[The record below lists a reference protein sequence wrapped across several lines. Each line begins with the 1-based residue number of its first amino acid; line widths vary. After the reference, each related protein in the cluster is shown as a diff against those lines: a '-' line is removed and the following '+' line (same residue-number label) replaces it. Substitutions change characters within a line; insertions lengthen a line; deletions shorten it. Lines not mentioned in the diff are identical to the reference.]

1 MSAQKLFVKSAALCF
16 ISYVVI
22 TLGQIVPLWANL
34 PSFEAAVIVK
44 HLVVVGIIAITILLA
59 PKIGSLCATAWGSI
73 VPFERY
79 SLLLSELMDGSLF
92 TWQSM
97 GPLDAFRF
105 LLLIAGTCLSAVLA
119 YQLYAGKAT
128 GHMSRVI

>member
-1 MSAQKLFVKSAALCF
+1 MTAPKLFAKFAAFCF
-16 ISYVVI
+16 ASYVVI
-22 TLGQIVPLWANL
+22 TLGQMVPLWANL
-34 PSFEAAVIVK
+34 TSFEAAVIVK
-44 HLVVVGIIAITILLA
+44 HLVVVGIITITILLA
-59 PKIGSLCATAWGSI
+59 PKIGSLCAVAWGSI

-105 LLLIAGTCLSAVLA
+105 LLLIFGTSLSAVLA
-119 YQLYAGKAT
+119 YQLYAGKLKAA
-128 GHMSRVI
+128 SA